1 MTTIPTSHLV
11 LLSLVLVAA
20 LIAALYQRQRARE
33 LHAQLVA
40 ISNALRKTPLRFS
53 AWRKGLPHCGGR
65 WLVAMQKEAS
75 EWGIAL
81 VHLPHNHIA
90 SCLASLSKQGE
101 VKFSLG
107 PLPRFEDSPDF
118 QEVMKA

>member
-1 MTTIPTSHLV
+1 MSPLNVTHVVTFSVITH
-11 LLSLVLVAA
+11 AA
-20 LIAALYQRQRARE
+20 LLWLLYIAIRRNAEYRRSLD
-33 LHAQLVA
+33 A

-65 WLVAMQKEAS
+65 WLVAVQKEAS

-118 QEVMKA
+118 IS